1 MATSPPLLELGAAR
15 CIVQQ
20 HVGQD
25 MQVTACWRPPE
36 GIYRSG
42 SDRGDSDGNFYFA
55 VVEKSP
61 RSIGATR
68 HVAVDRRTGVVRE
81 IGRLGE

>member
-42 SDRGDSDGNFYFA
+42 SDEDSNDNLYFA

-61 RSIGATR
+61 HSIGATR